1 VNTTPSER
9 WRSLGEFI
17 RDRRLATS
25 RSIRDVARVSGISN
39 PYLSQIERG
48 IRRPSA
54 GILQRIARGLEVSA
68 ETLYEQ
74 AGLLEPTG
82 DDAERDPGPVAGTG
96 IAAVTGGSAESGAT
110 VEAAVLADARLDAS
124 QKAEIIALYRR
135 HLRDT

>member
-1 VNTTPSER
+1 MNTAPSER

-25 RSIRDVARVSGISN
+25 RSIRDVARISGISN

-82 DDAERDPGPVAGTG
+82 DDAGRDPGPATGTG
-96 IAAVTGGSAESGAT
+96 VAAVAGGSAESGAT
-110 VEAAVLADARLDAS
+110 VEAAVLADARLDAA

-135 HLRDT
+135 HLRHA